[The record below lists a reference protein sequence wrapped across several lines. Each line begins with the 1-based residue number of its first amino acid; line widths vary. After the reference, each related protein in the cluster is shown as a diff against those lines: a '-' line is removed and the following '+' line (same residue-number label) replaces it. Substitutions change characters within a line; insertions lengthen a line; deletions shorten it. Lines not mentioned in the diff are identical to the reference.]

1 MTTTLSVKFNKNLK
15 SLLDAHVERFNRPDF
30 IEDDPI
36 SIPHRF
42 SKPQDIEITAFW
54 TAILAW
60 GQRKTII
67 NSANRLFEFMDN
79 APYDFI
85 KNHEEIDR
93 KRFESFKHRTFQPTD
108 ALYFLEF
115 LQQFYQKNDSLETAF
130 ARHLNPI
137 NVINILENQ
146 TANTTHFPQTED
158 PSVLQPLTNFLQTE
172 DPSVSKLLIG
182 FQENLTTQN
191 SKRGTQNVQTQNISD
206 ALIGFHKDFFDL
218 PDVPHRTRKHI
229 ATPLSKSTCK
239 RLCMFLRWMVRRDA
253 NGVDFGIW
261 QTIKPS
267 QLLMPLDVHVERHA
281 RRLGLL
287 ERPQTDWLTVLE
299 LTENLRQFDAEDPV
313 KYDFALFGMGIAE
326 KKGRAEI
333 WD

>member
-15 SLLDAHVERFNRPDF
+15 SILEAHVERFNRPDF
-30 IEDDPI
+30 IQDDPI

-54 TAILAW
+54 TAMLAW

-67 NSANRLFEFMDN
+67 NSANRLFDYMDN

-85 KNHEEIDR
+85 KNHQEIDR
-93 KRFESFKHRTFQPTD
+93 KRFENFKHRTFQPID

-115 LQQFYQKNDSLETAF
+115 LQQFYQKNDSLEMAF
-130 ARHLNPI
+130 ARHLTPT
-137 NVINILENQ
+137 VV
-146 TANTTHFPQTED
+146 TT
-158 PSVLQPLTNFLQTE
+158 PSV
-172 DPSVSKLLIG
+172 
-182 FQENLTTQN
+182 
-191 SKRGTQNVQTQNISD
+191 SD

-218 PDVPHRTRKHI
+218 PDAPHRTRKHV

-239 RLCMFLRWMVRRDA
+239 RLCMFLRWMVRSDDK
-253 NGVDFGIW
+253 GVDFGIW
-261 QTIKPS
+261 HNIKPS

-287 ERPQTDWLTVLE
+287 ARPQTDWLTVLE

-326 KKGRAEI
+326 KKEAVDI
-333 WD
+333 WE